1 MKKHLVYI
9 LGLLLGLGVSA
20 QEFNLPIQ
28 NQYITDNPFLIS
40 AAYAGIGDCWQIRGT
55 GFEQWVGID
64 DAPST
69 QTISIDG
76 RIADRSGIGTV
87 LFNDSNGATSQRGV
101 QASFA
106 HHLVLS
112 EYSRQYLS
120 FGISYKFTQF
130 NIDASNFNRIVA
142 TTGVNQDINTTDH
155 NFDVSVLYRLK
166 SFFLSL
172 NAINLLNKP
181 LAEFDPNE
189 PGNLTNY
196 YAYAGFTFENIFK
209 ELQFE
214 PSVLYRNYSSDT
226 RSTIDLNFKVRKFF
240 RDSYVWGGISARSLL
255 DQEFKPLSVSPMVGI
270 KKSKFYFAYGYVIN
284 TNEVLETS
292 NNGSHLLTLGIDF
305 GCKKSNCGCTY

>member
-9 LGLLLGLGVSA
+9 IGLFLGVGASA

-69 QTISIDG
+69 QTISVDG
-76 RIADRSGIGTV
+76 RLADRSGIGLV
-87 LFNDSNGATSQRGV
+87 LFNDKNGATSQRGA

-130 NIDASNFNRIVA
+130 NIDSSNFNRVVDI
-142 TTGVNQDINTTDH
+142 TGSNQDLNTTDN

-181 LAEFDPNE
+181 LAEFDPTE

-196 YAYAGFTFENIFK
+196 YVYSGFTFENIFK
-209 ELQFE
+209 KLQFE

-240 RDSYVWGGISARSLL
+240 RDSYIWGGVSARSLL
-255 DQEFKPLSVSPMVGI
+255 DQEFKPVSVSPMVGI

-292 NNGSHLLTLGIDF
+292 NNGSHLLTIGIDF
-305 GCKKSNCGCTY
+305 ACKKSNCGCTY